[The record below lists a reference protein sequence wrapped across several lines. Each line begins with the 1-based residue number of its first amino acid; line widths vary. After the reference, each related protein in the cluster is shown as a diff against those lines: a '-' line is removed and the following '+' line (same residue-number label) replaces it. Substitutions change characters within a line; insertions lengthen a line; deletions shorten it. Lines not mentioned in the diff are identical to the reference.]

1 MSAFSIPLSG
11 LAASSDSLNVIAN
24 NLANLNTDGYKDE
37 TLNFADVFNQM
48 QSVSGNGDPIQFGS
62 GVQVEGQTS
71 NYADGTVSSTGQAS
85 NMALQGNG
93 FFVVQD
99 QANGQESFTRDGDFT
114 VNSQGQLCTP
124 QGQLVMGYPA
134 VNGQVSTSTALGP
147 INVNQASNIPATATS
162 SFQMNTNL
170 DASAATGATFSSPLT
185 VYDSL
190 GSSHTLTVTYTN
202 TGANTW
208 NYNIT
213 IPGSDVG
220 STSASQT
227 VSSGT
232 LTFNSSGEL
241 TSPTTSVTG
250 INIIGLADG
259 ASNMSLTWNLAGSG
273 GTSTL
278 TQQDA
283 TSATSGTTQNGFGVG
298 TLTGYSV
305 LPDGTVQGQ
314 FSNNQTMALGQV
326 AVAGFANPQGLSQM
340 GNNDLQAT
348 FASGSA
354 VIGQAGAGGNG
365 SITGGA
371 IEESNVNLSTE
382 FANMIV
388 AQQGYE
394 ANAKVLTTMDQV
406 SQATIQLIS

>member
-1 MSAFSIPLSG
+1 
-11 LAASSDSLNVIAN
+11 
-24 NLANLNTDGYKDE
+24 
-37 TLNFADVFNQM
+37 
-48 QSVSGNGDPIQFGS
+48 
-62 GVQVEGQTS
+62 
-71 NYADGTVSSTGQAS
+71 
-85 NMALQGNG
+85 MALQGNG

-99 QANGQESFTRDGDFT
+99 QVNGQESFTRDGDFT

-170 DASAATGATFSSPLT
+170 DAGASTGATFSSPLT

-190 GSSHTLTVTYTN
+190 GTSHTLTVTYTN

-220 STSASQT
+220 SASGPQT

-232 LTFNSSGEL
+232 LTFNASGEL

-250 INIIGLADG
+250 INISGLSDG
-259 ASNMSLTWNLAGSG
+259 ASNMSLTWNLTGSG
-273 GTSTL
+273 GAPTI

-326 AVAGFANPQGLSQM
+326 AVASFANPQGLSQN